1 MQTPIIDV
9 LNDRETKLK
18 ELEKVAE
25 LYQAQWKEL
34 ERIWEKNSTAVPVV
48 VEVLGV
54 LTSKCMQWLAEAPAN
69 VDVK

>member
-1 MQTPIIDV
+1 MIVPRFSGISTSMQTPIIDV

-34 ERIWEKNSTAVPVV
+34 ERI
-48 VEVLGV
+48 
-54 LTSKCMQWLAEAPAN
+54 
-69 VDVK
+69 